1 MMESAV
7 VRNPTDDMTPV
18 LLMCRLK
25 AGDRNAAPFEFW
37 NSYHARVLRVARRVL
52 RGAAMSVDDAEDV
65 ALLVIAEFLDGVSRG
80 RFTMVLPRDVWA
92 VLSTIAV
99 RRAINARRHG
109 IARRDR
115 GLAPAESGDS
125 LSDARASQQSVVE
138 AKDMGDYLVRT
149 LDDELLRRIALLR
162 LKDFSSNEI
171 ASQIGIGRRTVERKL
186 VVIRRRW
193 SRLLRA
199 MP

>member
-1 MMESAV
+1 
-7 VRNPTDDMTPV
+7 
-18 LLMCRLK
+18 
-25 AGDRNAAPFEFW
+25 
-37 NSYHARVLRVARRVL
+37 
-52 RGAAMSVDDAEDV
+52 
-65 ALLVIAEFLDGVSRG
+65 
-80 RFTMVLPRDVWA
+80 
-92 VLSTIAV
+92 
-99 RRAINARRHG
+99 
-109 IARRDR
+109 
-115 GLAPAESGDS
+115 
-125 LSDARASQQSVVE
+125 
-138 AKDMGDYLVRT
+138 MGDYLVRT